1 MKYDMSSHGKSLTN
15 ETICNQIF
23 SDIEP
28 CLGDEKIE
36 LDFSNVSILTTT
48 CIKGLFM
55 KIANMIS
62 STDFFQKF
70 VFENVDEDLRIIIS
84 HGLEDIYN

>member
-15 ETICNQIF
+15 ETICNQIY
-23 SDIEP
+23 SDLETH
-28 CLGDEKIE
+28 LGEEKIE

-48 CIKGLFM
+48 CIKGLFL
-55 KIANMIS
+55 KIANKIS
-62 STDFFQKF
+62 SDVFFQKII
-70 VFENVDEDLRIIIS
+70 FENVDEDLRIIIS

>member
-23 SDIEP
+23 SDLEP